1 MRAAAVSAP
10 TAGHVTTGVAVAIG
24 LGAGLL
30 AGLFGVGGGL
40 IIVPGLLIFGRMD
53 RRLAHGTSLGSTLI
67 IAHRQPAHLPRP
79 RQCRLADRC
88 AARRRIHVRRSD
100 RNAPAAY
107 RPEGRAGLCLRRDRA
122 RSPPSACSPRP
133 TSAAQHDLTIGTALV
148 LLLVGLAAGTLAGLL
163 GIGGGV
169 IMVPAMVVLLG
180 VSPAVAKGTSVAVIV
195 PTAFIGTIRNRSNR
209 NADLRT
215 AGIVGAF
222 GAVTAVIG
230 ASISDR
236 LSDQT
241 SNVLFAGLLVTVAI
255 TQLATFRHG
264 STTRPRWAGAA
275 LTVLPSSSSPIR
287 VPTATTCAPRGPR
300 GRRPRAAGHTVEVL
314 DLYAARLPNRD
325 VGRRARRRTTATIRS
340 SIRWWREHADVVARA
355 GLLVFVYPTW
365 WSGLPAILKGWLERV
380 MVPGVSVSGS
390 TSAPA
395 RSSRLSGTSAG
406 SSASPRT
413 GHRARTSS
421 L

>member
-10 TAGHVTTGVAVAIG
+10 TAGHVTTGVAIAIG

-67 IAHRQPAHLPRP
+67 IAIASLLTYLIHGNVDWAIAALLAVGSVAGAVIGTHLLQIVPKAV
-79 RQCRLADRC
+79 LVYVFVAVVLLT
-88 AARRRIHVRRSD
+88 AARLFTTTDVS
-100 RNAPAAY
+100 
-107 RPEGRAGLCLRRDRA
+107 G
-122 RSPPSACSPRP
+122 
-133 TSAAQHDLTIGTALV
+133 QHDVTIGTALV
-148 LLLVGLAAGTLAGLL
+148 LLLVGLVAGTLAGLL

-180 VSPAVAKGTSVAVIV
+180 MSPAMAKGTSVAVIV

-215 AGIVGAF
+215 AGIVGAC

-236 LSDQT
+236 LGDQT
-241 SNVLFAGLLVTVAI
+241 ANVMFAGLLVTVAI

-264 STTRPRWAGAA
+264 TTPA
-275 LTVLPSSSSPIR
+275 
-287 VPTATTCAPRGPR
+287 
-300 GRRPRAAGHTVEVL
+300 
-314 DLYAARLPNRD
+314 
-325 VGRRARRRTTATIRS
+325 VG
-340 SIRWWREHADVVARA
+340 
-355 GLLVFVYPTW
+355 
-365 WSGLPAILKGWLERV
+365 
-380 MVPGVSVSGS
+380 
-390 TSAPA
+390 
-395 RSSRLSGTSAG
+395 GTEQG
-406 SSASPRT
+406 
-413 GHRARTSS
+413 
-421 L
+421 